1 MASKIADTLEAAR
14 EVVLTANI
22 TLGRGGIWNLA
33 FKDDG
38 KISKFTEKSENTLG

>member
-1 MASKIADTLEAAR
+1 MASKIADRFEAAR
-14 EVVLTANI
+14 VVVLTANI
-22 TLGRGGIWNLA
+22 MPGRGGIWNLA